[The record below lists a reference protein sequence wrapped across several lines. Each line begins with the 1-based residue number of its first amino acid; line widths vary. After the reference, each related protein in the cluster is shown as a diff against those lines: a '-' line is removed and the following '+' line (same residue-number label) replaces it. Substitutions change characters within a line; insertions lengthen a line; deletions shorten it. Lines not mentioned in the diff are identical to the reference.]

1 MSKIARFISGV
12 LEGPATPSLFLNF
25 LVVLVLCHLLTLTV
39 SG

>member
-1 MSKIARFISGV
+1 MSEIARFISGV
-12 LEGPATPSLFLNF
+12 LKGPATPSLFLNF